1 MARDIRQSPRG
12 LIAPLSQP
20 ALASLRSLNDG
31 TPITLPEDQKLRLL
45 ELGLIEE
52 TADGLLAVTPW
63 DASGLYPPMIQRV
76 IQCAVPGLPSSML

>member
-1 MARDIRQSPRG
+1 MARDIRHSPPS
-12 LIAPLSQP
+12 LTAPLTQV

-52 TADGLLAVTPW
+52 TSDGLLAVT
-63 DASGLYPPMIQRV
+63 DLGRERLVSDR
-76 IQCAVPGLPSSML
+76 

>member
-52 TADGLLAVTPW
+52 TADGLLAVAALGRERLIS
-63 DASGLYPPMIQRV
+63 DR
-76 IQCAVPGLPSSML
+76 